1 MAGARRSPLGLLG
14 SALLHAGIIG
24 ATLFTFAHRLDI
36 AEESPPVV
44 PVDLVTIAAKTNL
57 MATMTQ
63 RPKEEP
69 KEEEKPAAKKTGRG
83 KTKKEETKEEPV
95 SEKKVEE
102 IPVEEEQP
110 AVIENIKAE
119 KYIILFFR
127 IKACSENN
135 SE

>member
-1 MAGARRSPLGLLG
+1 MSHGRSTQTSSRLSAATMAGARRSPLGLLG

-69 KEEEKPAAKKTGRG
+69 KEEEPTSRQPQKLEAPPPRP
-83 KTKKEETKEEPV
+83 EP
-95 SEKKVEE
+95 
-102 IPVEEEQP
+102 PNQ
-110 AVIENIKAE
+110 KA
-119 KYIILFFR
+119 L
-127 IKACSENN
+127 
-135 SE
+135 